1 MQRLSE
7 ETFSN
12 LGFKAH
18 DKILNLQILVDSL
31 FESAKQLRLCM
42 CSFLKKWSQKYPLP
56 VERYTSLNP

>member
-18 DKILNLQILVDSL
+18 DKILNLQLLVDGL
-31 FESAKQLRLCM
+31 FESAKQIEAVHVQISKEMESEISPSC
-42 CSFLKKWSQKYPLP
+42 
-56 VERYTSLNP
+56 